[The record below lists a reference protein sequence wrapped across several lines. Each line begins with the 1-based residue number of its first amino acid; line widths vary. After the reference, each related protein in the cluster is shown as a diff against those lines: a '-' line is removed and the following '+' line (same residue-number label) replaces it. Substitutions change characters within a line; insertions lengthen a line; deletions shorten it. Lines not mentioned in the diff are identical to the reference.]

1 MSHFHDYIGEMGGS
15 NLSDGEIERLLSQGD
30 PLGDEAG
37 SLVLLVELIRADG
50 ARAPSEAMVARV
62 AGEAAAIARSTAAVR
77 SHTSPHQRRFAWRL
91 QPNLAITL
99 VMMLLLI
106 GVSGVAVAADGAA
119 PGDALYGVDLALEKL
134 GIGAG
139 EAEERLEEAR
149 ALLSQGQPKDALQH
163 ATEVLDEEEM
173 GGADIQNAR
182 KAVEDAALNLEDS
195 DETGNVVVRDEVSEF
210 LRYVKENLGKDVGAD
225 GREFGQGVANLA
237 RDLAPAQSEDANND
251 QGNGNG
257 GANGNGNGGQDQGTG
272 SPGSSGS
279 APGRQGDS

>member
-1 MSHFHDYIGEMGGS
+1 MGGS

>member
-1 MSHFHDYIGEMGGS
+1 M
-15 NLSDGEIERLLSQGD
+15 SDGEIERLLSQGD